1 MMNISGFDSALPPFE
16 PSPSLLRYSNPVAYT
31 EMLDII
37 YKLDVD
43 GTSEKV
49 NNSIYGMQ
57 IDGSIDRLRRDNKFV
72 CLRYIEPDSTIR
84 SVFLSVLQPHQN
96 GAKGLLE
103 AALEQTK
110 VSRDK
115 MASLTTDGKAS
126 NTGRIAGLWALL
138 EAELGHRLLTIWC
151 YYRN

>member
-84 SVFLSVLQPHQN
+84 SVFLS
-96 GAKGLLE
+96 
-103 AALEQTK
+103 LEQTK